1 MGSRFSGS
9 LPPLKPASLPSLE
22 GKKINQGRVLCM
34 KELTV
39 NIGNSIGDKRI
50 SLSILDQ
57 LFGVLVTNAHGENL
71 EG

>member
-1 MGSRFSGS
+1 
-9 LPPLKPASLPSLE
+9 
-22 GKKINQGRVLCM
+22 M

-39 NIGNSIGDKRI
+39 DIGNSIGDKRI